1 VPVWIRSGSRDGS
14 MNVRVTPGDV
24 IGGEA
29 SVPGDKSIAHRW
41 LLLAATA
48 VGRSA
53 LAGVPRS
60 LDTASTASSLSALV
74 PPARPALEAWG
85 SSPSVVDDAN
95 GSTWNREPSTLDLE
109 VLEVQGE
116 GRGSLRPAGRE
127 LDCGNSGTSM
137 RLLSGLVAS
146 APFVTVLRGDQSLS
160 ARPMER
166 VAIPLRAMGADV
178 TTDDGHP
185 PLTIRGAD
193 LIGIDFQAEVPSAQ
207 VKGAVLLAGLAA
219 DGRTSV
225 TELVRTRD
233 HTERA
238 FAALGAPVR
247 VTDGGVILDGPFQ
260 HEGFRGRVPGDP
272 SSAAF
277 VIGAVALTGGGVT
290 LTGVGLNPSR
300 LGYLDVLRRMGVD
313 VEIETET
320 DELGEPVGTMWLR
333 GSRGLRGRDL
343 RPVQV
348 GADEL
353 PRVID
358 EVPLLAALAAHAGGP
373 SRFEGASEL
382 RAKESDRLSALVEGI
397 RELGGAVEAHG
408 DALEVAGGGLAG
420 GAAGSAGDHRIAMA
434 LTVAALAADGPSE
447 VGGVE
452 WAAVSFPGFL
462 GLLRALGADVEEAP

>member
-1 VPVWIRSGSRDGS
+1 
-14 MNVRVTPGDV
+14 MKVRVTPGGV
-24 IGGEA
+24 LGGEA
-29 SVPGDKSIAHRW
+29 WVPGDKSIAHRW

-60 LDTASTASSLSALV
+60 LDTASTASSLSLLV
-74 PPARPALEAWG
+74 PAARPALEAWG
-85 SSPSVVDDAN
+85 SSPSASAEAN
-95 GSTWNREPSTLDLE
+95 GSTWNRKPSTLDLE

-116 GRGSLRPAGRE
+116 GRGSLRPPGGE

-137 RLLSGLVAS
+137 RLLAGLAAS
-146 APFVTVLRGDQSLS
+146 APFVTVLRGDPSLS

-166 VAIPLRAMGADV
+166 VAAPLRAMGADV
-178 TTDDGHP
+178 ATENGHA

-193 LIGIDFQAEVPSAQ
+193 LLGIDFEAEVPSAQ

-219 DGRTSV
+219 EGRTSV
-225 TELVRTRD
+225 SELVRTRD

-238 FAALGAPVR
+238 LAALGAPVR
-247 VTDGGVILDGPFQ
+247 EVDAGVVLDGPFQ

-277 VIGAVALTGGGVT
+277 VIAAAALTGGGVT

-300 LGYLDVLRRMGVD
+300 LGYVDVLRRMGVD
-313 VEIETET
+313 VEVET
-320 DELGEPVGTMWLR
+320 DSHELGEPMGTMRLL
-333 GSRGLRGRDL
+333 GGLGGRDL

-348 GADEL
+348 RADEL

-382 RAKESDRLSALVEGI
+382 RVKESDRLSALVEGI
-397 RELGGAVEAHG
+397 RGLGGVVEADE

-420 GAAGSAGDHRIAMA
+420 GAADSVGDHRIAMA

-447 VGGVE
+447 VEGIE

-462 GLLRALGADVEEAP
+462 GLLDALGADVEAS